1 MLAMKC
7 LLIVNCYLLQ
17 ENELTPEIRHKF
29 VEDVRKGKKKNKRK
43 EKKIIQMTW
52 IGHGIK
58 MSWKDIL
65 KELSPRERMDA
76 EDFAPEEM
84 GEWREEQAN
93 DANLHLLE
101 KYAERFDRLEM
112 YINSGDMPE
121 SMSDVL
127 PLFLKRGRM
136 FLKKRE
142 GENAERQWRSTIAIM
157 RGQENHPFRR

>member
-1 MLAMKC
+1 
-7 LLIVNCYLLQ
+7 
-17 ENELTPEIRHKF
+17 
-29 VEDVRKGKKKNKRK
+29 
-43 EKKIIQMTW
+43 
-52 IGHGIK
+52 
-58 MSWKDIL
+58 MSWEDIL

-136 FLKKRE
+136 FLKKKD
-142 GENAERQWRSTIAIM
+142 GKNAKNQWRNVMLVMAH
-157 RGQENHPFRR
+157 EKNNPFRRRSNTNVQDK